1 MYNNFLSFLIRIIRK
16 RAGITQKQ
24 LAEKIGKS
32 EILIRKYENGK
43 TKITSETFF
52 LIIFFSGLTKE
63 MLLELVHFH
72 KQKILNFMKIDDREF
87 EELIE
92 ALKIDLNFIYSLEN
106 KQNKTTETMN
116 IKVKLIDAIRE
127 YLTHSLKKIS
137 DSDDEIKNILLN
149 RDVSNDIDGVIFEIL
164 SFSDFKLQEFLRFLK
179 NTNN

>member
-1 MYNNFLSFLIRIIRK
+1 MYNIFLSFLIRIIRK
-16 RAGITQKQ
+16 RAGITQKE

-43 TKITSETFF
+43 TKITNETFF

-63 MLLELVHFH
+63 MLLELVYFH
-72 KQKILNFMKIDDREF
+72 KQKILNLMEIDDNQF

-92 ALKIDLNFIYSLEN
+92 ALRIDLDFIYSLEN
-106 KQNKTTETMN
+106 KHSKITETMSTK
-116 IKVKLIDAIRE
+116 IKLLEAIRE
-127 YLTHSLKKIS
+127 YLTHSLEEIS
-137 DSDDEIKNILLN
+137 ILDNEIKNILL
-149 RDVSNDIDGVIFEIL
+149 DKDLSNDIDSLIFEIL